1 MGSRSYRQVCSVAR
15 ALDLVG
21 ERWTLLLIRDL
32 FPGPLGYNALLEGL
46 PGLTT
51 NLLATRLRSLT
62 GAGLIERVPAP
73 DDKHAKAHYRLT
85 EAGRALGPALAALSD
100 WGGKYGPPPS
110 PTDAL
115 SVRHLLLIFQRHYRQ
130 VDARSIVQLE
140 CGEARLQV
148 RLGGPTFEGVEGTPM
163 RPDLTLTGAPPAW
176 YHLLFD
182 DTNASDPI
190 TTGSLTLTPGE
201 ATTNA
206 DEIWSAFRASFQLD

>member
-21 ERWTLLLIRDL
+21 ERWTLLVIRDL
-32 FPGPLGYNALLEGL
+32 FAGPQGYNALLEGL

-62 GAGLIERVPAP
+62 EADLIERVPAP

-100 WGGKYGPPPS
+100 WGRQYGPPPS

-115 SVRHLLLIFQRHYRQ
+115 GFRHLLVLFQRHYRQ
-130 VDARSIVQLE
+130 VDARWIVQLE
-140 CGEARLQV
+140 CAETRLQV

-163 RPDLTLTGAPPAW
+163 RPDLTLTADAPTW
-176 YHLLFD
+176 FNLLFD
-182 DTNASDPI
+182 DKDATDPI
-190 TTGSLTLTPGE
+190 TTGALTLTPGE

-206 DEIWSAFRASFQLD
+206 DEIWSTFRASFQLD